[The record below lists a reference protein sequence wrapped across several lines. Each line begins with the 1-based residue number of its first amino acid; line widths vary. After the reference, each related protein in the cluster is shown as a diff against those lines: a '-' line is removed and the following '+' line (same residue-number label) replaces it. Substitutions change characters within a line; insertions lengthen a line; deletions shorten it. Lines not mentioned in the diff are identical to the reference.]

1 VLISIGLDFG
11 FAPIDVRE
19 RFHRSDAEV
28 EGRYASMDRS
38 RRGVEVVFVST
49 CNRLELYAWDPS
61 AAADPDRAFRAL
73 AGHWAPGRAERDE
86 LLQRSKL
93 RSGRAVARHLLA
105 VAAGLES
112 QILGDIHILGQL
124 RKSFR
129 AAQRADALG
138 SHLHRLFQVAFRAG
152 KAVRRETELMA
163 GRSSVGSEAAG
174 RALRVSEPAQDR
186 HVVVLGCGK
195 VGSHAAETLAERG
208 VGRLTLVNRTR
219 SRAESL
225 ARELDAEVVDWAE
238 LHEVVAGADAVI
250 VATGAPTPILK
261 VRALH
266 ELRADASARERPL
279 LVLDVGMPRNVAP
292 YSEGEASGVLLVDL
306 DALHPEMAS
315 VERARRAAVP
325 EAEEVV
331 ETEVET
337 FFSWLAVQPARE
349 ALEPLRETLIA
360 ICERELAY
368 AAGEEVANRTASRI
382 VAKVL
387 ASPMVHLRDECQ
399 NGRPV
404 TDVAA
409 VLSTLFADESET
421 GPSPALNRGD

>member
-1 VLISIGLDFG
+1 MLISIGLDFG
-11 FAPIDVRE
+11 FAPIEVRE
-19 RFHRSDAEV
+19 RFHRSEAEV
-28 EGRYASMDRS
+28 EGRYASMDRT

-49 CNRLELYAWDPS
+49 CNRLELYAWDP
-61 AAADPDRAFRAL
+61 AAAEDPDRAFRDL
-73 AGHWAPGRAERDE
+73 AERWAPGRAERDE

-129 AAQRADALG
+129 AAHQADVLG
-138 SHLHRLFQVAFRAG
+138 GHLHRLFEAAFRAG

-174 RALRVSEPAQDR
+174 RALRVPEPAEDR

-195 VGSHAAETLAERG
+195 VGSHAAETLAERR

-219 SRAESL
+219 SRAEALS
-225 ARELDAEVVDWAE
+225 RELDAEVVDWDD
-238 LHEVVAGADAVI
+238 LHEVVARADAVI
-250 VATGAPTPILK
+250 VATGAPTPILR
-261 VRALH
+261 VDALH
-266 ELRADASARERPL
+266 ELRMGEAGHDHPL

-292 YSEGEASGVLLVDL
+292 DPAGERSDILLVDL

-325 EAEEVV
+325 QAEDVV
-331 ETEVET
+331 ETEVES

-349 ALEPLRETLIA
+349 ALEPLRETLTA

-404 TDVAA
+404 QDVAE
-409 VLSTLFADESET
+409 VLSTLFADDET
-421 GPSPALNRGD
+421 PSPALNSRGD